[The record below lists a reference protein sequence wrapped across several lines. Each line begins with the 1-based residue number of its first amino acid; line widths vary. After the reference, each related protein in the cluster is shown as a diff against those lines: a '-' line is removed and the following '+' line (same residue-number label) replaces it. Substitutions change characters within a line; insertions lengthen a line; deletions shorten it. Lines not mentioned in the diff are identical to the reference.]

1 MLTGERMEIE
11 RQEPDPDVQQH
22 AYLIIN
28 QQVFPLDRI
37 VTNLGRRREND
48 IVIKE
53 PEVSRKHAQ
62 IRYENGRFVLYD
74 TESTGG
80 TFVNGQR
87 VDRSVLYTGDVIRM
101 SDVSITFVDGGSDLG
116 DQLKKETGDL

>member
-1 MLTGERMEIE
+1 MLSGERMEIE
-11 RQEPDPDVQQH
+11 RQERDPDVLQH

-53 PEVSRKHAQ
+53 PEVSRQHAQ

-74 TESTGG
+74 ADSTGG
-80 TFVNGQR
+80 TFVNGQQ
-87 VDRSVLYTGDVIRM
+87 VDRSVLHTGDVIRM
-101 SDVSITFVDGGSDLG
+101 ADVLITFVDGGSDFG
-116 DQLKKETGDL
+116 EQLKKETGDL

>member
-1 MLTGERMEIE
+1 MLSGELMELE
-11 RQEPDPDVQQH
+11 NEDQGLQQH

-28 QQVFPLDRI
+28 QQVYPLERI
-37 VTNLGRRREND
+37 VTNLGRRRENH

-53 PEVSRKHAQ
+53 PEVSRQHAQ

-74 TESTGG
+74 TDSTGG
-80 TFVNGQR
+80 TFVNGQQ

-101 SDVSITFVDGGSDLG
+101 ADVLITFVDGGSDFG
-116 DQLKKETGDL
+116 EQLKKETGDL

>member
-1 MLTGERMEIE
+1 MLSGELMELE
-11 RQEPDPDVQQH
+11 NEDQGLQQH

-28 QQVFPLDRI
+28 QQVYPLDRI
-37 VTNLGRRREND
+37 VTNLGRRRENH

-53 PEVSRKHAQ
+53 PEVSRQHAQ

-74 TESTGG
+74 NDSTGG
-80 TFVNGQR
+80 TFVNGQQ

-101 SDVSITFVDGGSDLG
+101 ADVLITFVDGGSDFG
-116 DQLKKETGDL
+116 EQLKKETGDL

>member
-1 MLTGERMEIE
+1 MLSGELMELE
-11 RQEPDPDVQQH
+11 NEDQGLQQH

-28 QQVFPLDRI
+28 QQVYPLERI
-37 VTNLGRRREND
+37 VTNLGRRRENH

-53 PEVSRKHAQ
+53 PEVSRQHAQ

-74 TESTGG
+74 NDSTGG
-80 TFVNGQR
+80 TFVNGQQ

-101 SDVSITFVDGGSDLG
+101 ADVLITFVDGGSDFG
-116 DQLKKETGDL
+116 EQLKKETGDL

>member
-1 MLTGERMEIE
+1 MIPGELMELE
-11 RQEPDPDVQQH
+11 HEDQGLQQH

-28 QQVFPLDRI
+28 QQVYPLDRI
-37 VTNLGRRREND
+37 VTNLGRRRENH

-53 PEVSRKHAQ
+53 PEVSRQHAQ

-74 TESTGG
+74 TDSTGG
-80 TFVNGQR
+80 TFVNGQQ

-101 SDVSITFVDGGSDLG
+101 ADVLITFVDGGSDFG
-116 DQLKKETGDL
+116 EQLKKETGDL

>member
-1 MLTGERMEIE
+1 MVSGELMELE
-11 RQEPDPDVQQH
+11 QEDQGLQQH

-28 QQVFPLDRI
+28 QQVYPLDRI

-53 PEVSRKHAQ
+53 PEVSRQHAQ

-74 TESTGG
+74 NDSTGG
-80 TFVNGQR
+80 TFVNGQQ
-87 VDRSVLYTGDVIRM
+87 VDRSILYTGDVIRM
-101 SDVSITFVDGGSDLG
+101 ADVLITFVDGGSDFG
-116 DQLKKETGDL
+116 EQLKKETGDL

>member
-1 MLTGERMEIE
+1 MELE
-11 RQEPDPDVQQH
+11 QEDQGLQQH

-28 QQVFPLDRI
+28 QQVYPLDRI

-53 PEVSRKHAQ
+53 PEVSRQHAQ

-74 TESTGG
+74 NDSTGG
-80 TFVNGQR
+80 TFVNGQQ
-87 VDRSVLYTGDVIRM
+87 VDRSILYTGDVIRM
-101 SDVSITFVDGGSDLG
+101 ADVLITFVDGGSDFG
-116 DQLKKETGDL
+116 EQLKKETGDL

>member
-1 MLTGERMEIE
+1 MLPGELMELE
-11 RQEPDPDVQQH
+11 NQDRDPDLQQH

-28 QQVFPLDRI
+28 QQVYPLDRI
-37 VTNLGRRREND
+37 VTND

-53 PEVSRKHAQ
+53 PEVSRQHAQ

-74 TESTGG
+74 TDSTGG
-80 TFVNGQR
+80 TFVNGQQ

-101 SDVSITFVDGGSDLG
+101 ADVLITFVDGGSDF
-116 DQLKKETGDL
+116 DAQLKKQTGDL